1 MELSFGLKCGKRI
14 KFVMYALQK
23 QSENEVV
30 MSERYEFLP
39 NCFLKVSISSGY
51 FTAILDGSLP
61 PDTPGSVHAD
71 NATQVIIVLDSYFQ
85 LTDLQHQG
93 IANYLCSQGME
104 L

>member
-1 MELSFGLKCGKRI
+1 
-14 KFVMYALQK
+14 MYALQK

-61 PDTPGSVHAD
+61 PDTL
-71 NATQVIIVLDSYFQ
+71 VLFMLIMPRKS
-85 LTDLQHQG
+85 
-93 IANYLCSQGME
+93 
-104 L
+104 

>member
-1 MELSFGLKCGKRI
+1 
-14 KFVMYALQK
+14 
-23 QSENEVV
+23 
-30 MSERYEFLP
+30 MSGRYEFLP

-61 PDTPGSVHAD
+61 PDAPGSVHAD
-71 NATQVIIVLDSYFQ
+71 NAMQVIGVLDSYFQ
-85 LTDLQHQG
+85 LTDSQHQG